1 LTHRSRGEGGQPD
14 RLAARLNIQ
23 RAEDEMSILRSLL
36 IVIAVVAVAFLLL
49 GYFGGLRTRDAL
61 SSRAE
66 LPQASG
72 TVDRAREAGAEIGEK
87 AAIAATKVEE
97 TIDEAALTA
106 KIKAKMALD
115 DTVKARAINVTTHG
129 TTVTLSG
136 NVDSTAERDR
146 AMALARETDGVTKVI
161 DDLHTR

>member
-1 LTHRSRGEGGQPD
+1 MCPRR
-14 RLAARLNIQ
+14 
-23 RAEDEMSILRSLL
+23 
-36 IVIAVVAVAFLLL
+36 
-49 GYFGGLRTRDAL
+49 
-61 SSRAE
+61 
-66 LPQASG
+66 PQA
-72 TVDRAREAGAEIGEK
+72 VNRARERGAEIGEK

-115 DTVKARAINVTTHG
+115 DSVRARTINVTTHG

-136 NVDSTAERDR
+136 TVESNAERDR